1 MPRNL
6 VAYSPKDEH
15 IIDDN
20 GAEVVVGTRGDDVG
34 SSSMNSG
41 AVSFQGQHQGMV
53 TGEGIDERLAK
64 NLMYSGKDGNN
75 LRAYCPFGPLFRDL
89 VAR

>member
-6 VAYSPKDEH
+6 VAYSPKDEQ
-15 IIDDN
+15 IINDDD
-20 GAEVVVGTRGDDVG
+20 AEVAVGTRGDDVG

-41 AVSFQGQHQGMV
+41 AVSFQGRRQGMV
-53 TGEGIDERLAK
+53 AGEGIDERPAK